1 MSKVFER
8 YGFRYP
14 VEISVT
20 SIGPGGRVKDFP
32 YIRPSHLIASMSK
45 TNDLHRLL
53 GGMKTLEEAKP
64 VLTEFWKRW
73 RVVHPAHSVFQMGI
87 PLEKAVPLYL
97 HGDEGEH
104 FKKSAVLVAS
114 FQSALGYGSVRR
126 PLDKALPPEIETAGI
141 PINFLRTALQTRFL
155 VALAPKEI
163 VLKRSRTRFHLQM
176 FQFKLWDRCLKENIS
191 PFIELHD
198 FEQAPLPFRKC
209 MMTNHLFGMTFY
221 DSL

>member
-8 YGFRYP
+8 FGFRYP

-20 SIGPGGRVKDFP
+20 SIGQGGQVKNFP
-32 YIRPSHLIASMSK
+32 YIRPSHLISSMSK

-73 RVVHPAHSVFQMGI
+73 RVVHPSHSVFQMGV
-87 PLEKAVPLYL
+87 PLEKAAPLYL

-126 PLDKALPPEIETAGI
+126 PLDKALPPEIEQAGI

-163 VLKRSRTRFHLQM
+163 GLKRS
-176 FQFKLWDRCLKENIS
+176 
-191 PFIELHD
+191 
-198 FEQAPLPFRKC
+198 
-209 MMTNHLFGMTFY
+209 
-221 DSL
+221 